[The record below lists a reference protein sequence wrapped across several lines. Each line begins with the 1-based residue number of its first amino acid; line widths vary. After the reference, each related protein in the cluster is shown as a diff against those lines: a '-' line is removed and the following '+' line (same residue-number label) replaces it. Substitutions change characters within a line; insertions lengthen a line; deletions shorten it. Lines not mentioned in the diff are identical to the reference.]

1 MSKNKAKGRPPLYET
16 PEQLQTA
23 VDKYFEL
30 CKGVPLYNKDGYPVV
45 KRNGIQIRKGETPPT
60 ISGLSYYLG
69 FRDRKQFTRQKSRG
83 EGFRDVVLKARL
95 RCEMFWEEALY
106 DHITYK
112 GATFMLSMCFGWGR
126 DKCGNV
132 MQSAPVRI
140 VICAPKKKQPKPVKD
155 AGNTYLSAKLSAS

>member
-23 VDKYFEL
+23 VDKYFES
-30 CKGVPLYNKDGYPVV
+30 CKGVPVYDKHGRPVV

-83 EGFRDVVLKARL
+83 VGFQDVVLKARL

-106 DHITYK
+106 DRITYK
-112 GATFMLSMCFGWGR
+112 GATFMLSMCFGWRRNENESGTPAVAVHIVNR
-126 DKCGNV
+126 PIKDEETIE
-132 MQSAPVRI
+132 SAI
-140 VICAPKKKQPKPVKD
+140 AWGMNIEML
-155 AGNTYLSAKLSAS
+155 N